1 MANFSAGIQGL
12 HQENSGAEP
21 AKGMKCGDK
30 ILSEDFVSLMKE
42 SLGER
47 DASLLFSSL
56 EEGEDVVSVRLN
68 PFKSLLS
75 PDGFLNECASKIFG
89 ANLDCHVKWC
99 QSGFYLKKRV
109 SFTTDPYFHCGA
121 YYVQDAS
128 SMFPEIIKGFIS
140 VYKDNTSKNA
150 TSDLSANVS
159 ANEKL
164 SGIKLLD
171 LCAAPGGK
179 STHLAS
185 MLDDSSLLVSN
196 EAIKKR
202 VLPLMDNV
210 AKWGCSNVLVTN
222 NYPCAFGKLQGYFDV
237 ILADVPCS
245 GEGMFRKSME
255 AIDGWSLKAVSD
267 CAEKQ
272 RQIVSDAWPALKE
285 GGIFIYSTC
294 TYNHYED
301 SDNVNFICNSLG
313 AELLDIRKFVPGA
326 VRGDGQFYAVLR
338 KFGVSSQSVVSVK
351 TGTKRY
357 NDKKSKK
364 EGKQTVGRIISACN
378 YLGDRYLYVQKENGF
393 IKAYPKNLADDILC
407 LEGKLNVAASG
418 IVVATAKG
426 KDLIPYSDLALCNDF
441 ENAKYSGGA
450 KTGERLFPV
459 KEVSKEEALQFLTKR
474 PLFLPQMPPG
484 YIFLTYNGL
493 GLGFVKNL
501 GNRTNNLLLSGR
513 AIHNTNLVDL

>member
-1 MANFSAGIQGL
+1 
-12 HQENSGAEP
+12 
-21 AKGMKCGDK
+21 MKCGDK
-30 ILSEDFVSLMKE
+30 IISEDFVSLMKE
-42 SLGER
+42 SLNEK
-47 DASLLFSSL
+47 DASLLFSWL
-56 EEGEDVVSVRLN
+56 ESGEDVVSVRLN
-68 PFKSLLS
+68 PFKSFFS
-75 PDGFLNECASKIFG
+75 PDGSLNEFASKLFG
-89 ANLDCHVKWC
+89 DNLDSPVEWC
-99 QSGFYLKKRV
+99 KSGFYLKKRI
-109 SFTTDPYFHCGA
+109 SFTADPFFHCGA

-128 SMFPEIIKGFIS
+128 SMFAEIIKKHLTVNS
-140 VYKDNTSKNA
+140 SECA
-150 TSDLSANVS
+150 SADG
-159 ANEKL
+159 KL
-164 SGIKLLD
+164 SGIKILD

-222 NYPCAFGKLQGYFDV
+222 NYPDALGKLQGFFSL
-237 ILADVPCS
+237 ILTEVPCS
-245 GEGMFRKSME
+245 GEGMFRKSG
-255 AIDGWSLKAVSD
+255 AVIDGWSLKAVND
-267 CAEKQ
+267 CAERQ
-272 RQIVSDAWPALKE
+272 RKIVSDVWPALIE

-301 SDNVNFICNSLG
+301 SDNVNFICNRLG
-313 AELLDIRKFVPGA
+313 AELLDTRKFVPGS

-338 KFGVSSQSVVSVK
+338 KIGGGSAKRRKQSVEKK
-351 TGTKRY
+351 TC
-357 NDKKSKK
+357 S
-364 EGKQTVGRIISACN
+364 CN

-393 IKAYPKNLADDILC
+393 IKAYPKNLADDILY
-407 LEGKLNVAASG
+407 LEGNLNVAASG

-450 KTGERLFPV
+450 KTGEPLFPV

-474 PLFLPQMPPG
+474 PLVLPQMPLG

-513 AIHNTNLVDL
+513 AIHNTNLVDF

>member
-1 MANFSAGIQGL
+1 MN
-12 HQENSGAEP
+12 
-21 AKGMKCGDK
+21 CGDK

-56 EEGEDVVSVRLN
+56 EEGDEVVSVRLN
-68 PFKSLLS
+68 PFKSLFS
-75 PDGFLNECASKIFG
+75 PDGFLNEYASKIFG
-89 ANLDCHVKWC
+89 ANLDCPVKWC
-99 QSGFYLKKRV
+99 KSGFYLKSRV

-128 SMFPEIIKGFIS
+128 SMFPEIIKGFLS
-140 VYKDNTSKNA
+140 VYKENTSKNA
-150 TSDLSANVS
+150 TSNVSANVS
-159 ANEKL
+159 ENKKL
-164 SGIKLLD
+164 SGIRLLD

-210 AKWGCSNVLVTN
+210 AKWGRSNVLVTN
-222 NYPCAFGKLQGYFDV
+222 NYPGAFGELPEYFDV

-255 AIDGWSLKAVSD
+255 AIDGWSLNAVSD
-267 CAEKQ
+267 CAERQ
-272 RQIVSDAWPALKE
+272 RKIVSDVWPALKE

-301 SDNVNFICNSLG
+301 SDNVNFICNNLG
-313 AELLDIRKFVPGA
+313 AELLDTRKFVPGS

-338 KFGVSSQSVVSVK
+338 KLGLSSESE
-351 TGTKRY
+351 
-357 NDKKSKK
+357 KKGKK
-364 EGKQTVGRIISACN
+364 VRKHTVEKKINTCN

-426 KDLIPYSDLALCNDF
+426 MDLIPYSDLALCNDF
-441 ENAKYSGGA
+441 ENAKYSGGV
-450 KTGERLFPV
+450 KTGELLFPV

-474 PLFLPQMPPG
+474 PLVLPQMPLG

-501 GNRTNNLLLSGR
+501 GNRTNNLLPSGR
-513 AIHNTNLVDL
+513 AIHNTKLVDL

>member
-1 MANFSAGIQGL
+1 
-12 HQENSGAEP
+12 
-21 AKGMKCGDK
+21 MKCGDK

-56 EEGEDVVSVRLN
+56 EGGEDVVSVRLN

-89 ANLDCHVKWC
+89 ANLDCSVKWC
-99 QSGFYLKKRV
+99 KSGFYLKKRV

-128 SMFPEIIKGFIS
+128 SMFPEIIKGFLS

-222 NYPCAFGKLQGYFDV
+222 NYPDALGKLQGFFDV

-245 GEGMFRKSME
+245 GEGMFRKSGD
-255 AIDGWSLKAVSD
+255 AIDGWSLKAVND
-267 CAEKQ
+267 CAERQ
-272 RQIVSDAWPALKE
+272 RKIVSDVWPALIE

-313 AELLDIRKFVPGA
+313 AELLDTRKFVPGS

-338 KFGVSSQSVVSVK
+338 KIGGGSAKRRKQSVEKK
-351 TGTKRY
+351 TC
-357 NDKKSKK
+357 S
-364 EGKQTVGRIISACN
+364 CN

-393 IKAYPKNLADDILC
+393 IKAYPKNLADDILY
-407 LEGKLNVAASG
+407 LEGNLNVAASG

-450 KTGERLFPV
+450 KTGEPLFPV

-474 PLFLPQMPPG
+474 PLVLPQMPLG

-513 AIHNTNLVDL
+513 AIHNTNLVDF